1 MAAKPH
7 SVECTPRLIFCS
19 PMLGPTVRSSIISI
33 GAASAPAR
41 SSKATSVAS
50 CTLPM
55 PEICTLPPPI
65 SSLITGAVIISVL
78 FFSMS
83 NIAIRLPTL
92 SRVTFLKMPAPRASS
107 VTFTTEPPVCWF
119 KPGPASVIRSPVS
132 TTLFFTNIGLPS
144 RSL

>member
-50 CTLPM
+50 CTLPI

-83 NIAIRLPTL
+83 KIAMRLPTL